1 MAVYLFNTCVPKLPP
16 APPPPRRKKFYITHY
31 LVFKTKIKSTLYQ
44 NFWKKDILNS
54 YILALIRKLYAQNSW
69 MALVSNILRLNY
81 NPIYQKREVRQIPSP
96 IWGGEWVILIGA
108 FLSCGYISIFCCLQ
122 KQHAF
127 WKCCISS
134 VPRKSHVAILCCT
147 DDATKSKPSLW
158 KIKANVSFSDL
169 TVMSP
174 VKDGY
179 TTSCCCIHA
188 MQQHHGDWD
197 TCQKI

>member
-1 MAVYLFNTCVPKLPP
+1 MCAQTPPCSPPKKNSISHTTLFSKL
-16 APPPPRRKKFYITHY
+16 
-31 LVFKTKIKSTLYQ
+31 KSEVHLCQ
-44 NFWKKDILNS
+44 NFWKQDILNS
-54 YILALIRKLYAQNSW
+54 YILTLIRNLYAQNSRL
-69 MALVSNILRLNY
+69 ALVSNILRLNY

-122 KQHAF
+122 RKHAF

-147 DDATKSKPSLW
+147 DDTTKSKLSMW
-158 KIKANVSFSDL
+158 KIKANVSFSTL
-169 TVMSP
+169 AVMSP

-179 TTSCCCIHA
+179 TTSCCSIHT
-188 MQQHHGDWD
+188 MQQYHGDWD